1 MLGKKDFGMKGREL
15 DGVYILSFIEI
26 GNFFFYVCFF
36 IGFFF
41 IIFMGFFFWN
51 F

>member
-26 GNFFFYVCFF
+26 EIFFFMYVFLL
-36 IGFFF
+36 GFF
-41 IIFMGFFFWN
+41 IIFVGFFFWN

>member
-15 DGVYILSFIEI
+15 DGVYILSFIER
-26 GNFFFYVCFF
+26 GNFFFMYVFLL
-36 IGFFF
+36 GFFLLF
-41 IIFMGFFFWN
+41 LWDFFFWN